1 MAWMR
6 GIESKGQLS
15 TMIFH
20 PSAHRSLQN
29 AVDAWIGGCKGKL
42 PRSSDE
48 ARAALPRIEQDT
60 SYRRIAQ
67 RSRATVLVPI
77 FGGADRLEGLCPR
90 HAAGAP
96 PACNV
101 VFVLVAGIAGQL
113 VTSALAA
120 LFHGLLT
127 SLLVAPVGGAL
138 AAGIFIV

>member
-60 SYRRIAQ
+60 SYRRIA
-67 RSRATVLVPI
+67 
-77 FGGADRLEGLCPR
+77 GGADRLEGLCPR